1 MELTKKATSA
11 RERALRVA
19 MAVALVISTMAP
31 TLTLQAEKAY
41 AVTESISQLTW
52 DKAKPEIESYMGIPY
67 VWAGRSTSGWDC
79 SGFVSFVM
87 HDIYGT
93 DWPGG
98 IWGDSGTDAIASYC
112 SDYEV
117 LSGDSAE
124 DYNAACD
131 AGVVKPGDIIVFWNA
146 SGATVHCGIAGE
158 DKTIYHAWYEG
169 FDTGN
174 CRFDYMWGING
185 GHGKTYASFKVY
197 RGLAEGGCVTLDKS
211 SGDVKVTKGNSQYS
225 LAGAVYGV
233 YKDGSLVTKF
243 ETDASGHGSTADKLP
258 NGTYIVKEISAPA
271 GYELSDEVFTVT
283 VKSADVSVNATD
295 QPITVKLT
303 VVKQDSETL
312 EATPQGEASLDGATY
327 EATYTYNGTTKT
339 VEGTTGGSQ
348 IVFDGI
354 PLGKITVKETS
365 APDGYLPDTKTHEL
379 TVGADMA
386 DQTIAVFE
394 LTPSDEFTEQV
405 KRGDLELV
413 KVGAGDYSRLGNVPF
428 KITSKTTGESHTI
441 VTDANGYAS
450 TASGWNAHTY
460 DTNAGTSE
468 SGIWFGSSGP
478 DDDKGALIYDTY
490 AIEEQRCDSNADRDP
505 IPAFDITVYK
515 DSVKIDLGTLV
526 NSEGPKIG
534 TTATDADDGDH
545 EAVADEEV
553 TINDVVT
560 YTNLTPGKEYKLTGK
575 LMDKETGEAVLID
588 GEELVSEVA
597 VAPGSA
603 NGSETV
609 TFKFNGAELSGRDV
623 VVFEDLTSEDVE
635 VAAHADIDDEG
646 QTVKLKSSDS
656 PEPTPSESGKGSLP
670 KTGDDLPVLPIALL
684 VASAVCGATALVL
697 TRRRSS
703 DGSDSTASD
712 DSEVES

>member
-146 SGATVHCGIAGE
+146 SGATMHCGIAGE

>member
-1 MELTKKATSA
+1 MESIKKATSA
-11 RERALRVA
+11 RRRALRVA
-19 MAVALVISTMAP
+19 MAVALVISTMVP

-41 AVTESISQLTW
+41 AATESISQLTW
-52 DKAKPEIESYMGIPY
+52 DEAKPEIESYMGVPY

-98 IWGDSGTDAIASYC
+98 TWGDSGTDAIASYC

-131 AGVVKPGDIIVFWNA
+131 AGVVKPGDVIVFWNA

-169 FDTGN
+169 FGTGN
-174 CRFDYMWGING
+174 CRFDYMWDIDG

-197 RGLAEGGCVTLDKS
+197 RGLAEGGYVTLDKS

-283 VKSADVSVNATD
+283 VKGADASVDATD

-312 EATPQGEASLDGATY
+312 EATPQGGASLDGATY
-327 EATYTYNGTTKT
+327 EATYTYDGTTKT

-348 IVFDGI
+348 IVFEEI

-365 APDGYLPDTKTHEL
+365 APEGYLPDTKTHEL
-379 TVGADMA
+379 TVSADMT

-413 KVGAGDYSRLGNVPF
+413 KVGSGDYSRLGNVPF
-428 KITSKTTGESHTI
+428 KITSKTTGESHAI

-450 TASGWNAHTY
+450 TASSWNAHTFK
-460 DTNAGTSE
+460 TNAGTSE
-468 SGIWFGSSGP
+468 SGIWFGSSEP

-490 AIEEQRCDSNADRDP
+490 TIEEHRCDSNADRDL
-505 IPAFDITVYK
+505 IPAFDVTVYK

-545 EAVADEEV
+545 EAADGEV

-560 YTNLTPGKEYKLTGK
+560 YTNLTPGKEHKLAGK
-575 LMDKETGEAVLID
+575 LMDKETGEAVVID
-588 GEELVSEVA
+588 GKELVSEVA
-597 VAPGSA
+597 FTPGSA

-609 TFKFNGAELSGRDV
+609 TFKFNGIELSGHDV
-623 VVFEDLTSEDVE
+623 VVFEDLMSGDVE

-646 QTVKLKSSDS
+646 QTVKLTSPDS

-697 TRRRSS
+697 TRCRSS
-703 DGSDSTASD
+703 NDLDSAASD
-712 DSEVES
+712 DSGVEA

>member
-146 SGATVHCGIAGE
+146 SGATMHCGIAGE

-441 VTDANGYAS
+441 VTDANSYAS

>member
-1 MELTKKATSA
+1 MESTKKAASA

-19 MAVALVISTMAP
+19 MAVALAVSTMVPA
-31 TLTLQAEKAY
+31 LALQAERAH
-41 AVTESISQLTW
+41 AETESLSQLTW
-52 DKAKPEIESYMGIPY
+52 DEAKPQIESYMGVPY

-87 HDIYGT
+87 HDIYGA

-98 IWGDSGTDAIASYC
+98 TWGDSGTDAIASYC
-112 SDYEV
+112 SGHEV

-131 AGVVKPGDIIVFWNA
+131 EGVVKPGDIIVFWNA

-158 DKTIYHAWYEG
+158 DKTIYHAWHEG

-185 GHGKTYASFKVY
+185 GHGKAYVSFKTY
-197 RGLAEGGCVTLDKS
+197 RGLAEGGYVTLDKS

-243 ETDASGHGSTADKLP
+243 ETDSSGHGSTADKLP
-258 NGTYIVKEISAPA
+258 NGTYTVKEISAPA

-283 VKSADVSVNATD
+283 VKGADASVNTTD
-295 QPITVKLT
+295 QPITVKLI

-312 EATPQGEASLDGATY
+312 EAAPQGGASLDGATY
-327 EATYTYNGTTKT
+327 VATYTYDGTTKT
-339 VEGTTGGSQ
+339 VEGTTEGSQ
-348 IVFDGI
+348 IAFEGI
-354 PLGKITVKETS
+354 PLGKITVKETG
-365 APDGYLPDTKTHEL
+365 APEGYLPDTKTHEFMVSANM
-379 TVGADMA
+379 T
-386 DQTIAVFE
+386 DQAIAVFE

-413 KVGAGDYSRLGNVPF
+413 KVGSDDYSRLGNVPF

-450 TASGWNAHTY
+450 TASSWNAHAFN
-460 DTNAGTSE
+460 TNAGTSE
-468 SGIWFGSSGP
+468 SGIWFGSSEP

-490 AIEEQRCDSNADRDP
+490 AIEEQRCDSNVDRDL
-505 IPAFDITVYK
+505 IPAFDVTVYK

-526 NSEGPKIG
+526 NSEGPNIG
-534 TTATDADDGDH
+534 TTATDADDEDH
-545 EAVADEEV
+545 EAVADEE
-553 TINDVVT
+553 VVT
-560 YTNLTPGKEYKLTGK
+560 YTNLTPGKEHKLAGK
-575 LMDKETGEAVLID
+575 LMDKETGEAVVID
-588 GEELVSEVA
+588 GKELVSEVA
-597 VAPGSA
+597 FTPGSA
-603 NGSETV
+603 NESETV
-609 TFKFNGAELSGRDV
+609 TFKFNGIELSGHDV
-623 VVFEDLTSEDVE
+623 VVFEDLMSGDVE

-646 QTVKLKSSDS
+646 QTVKLTSPDS

-697 TRRRSS
+697 TRCRSS
-703 DGSDSTASD
+703 NDLDSAASD
-712 DSEVES
+712 DSGVEA

>member
-1 MELTKKATSA
+1 MESIKKATSA
-11 RERALRVA
+11 RRRALRVA
-19 MAVALVISTMAP
+19 MAVALVISTMVP

-41 AVTESISQLTW
+41 AATESISQLTW
-52 DKAKPEIESYMGIPY
+52 DEAKPEIESYMGVPY

-98 IWGDSGTDAIASYC
+98 TWGDSGTDAIASYC

-131 AGVVKPGDIIVFWNA
+131 AGVVKPGDVIVFWNA

-169 FDTGN
+169 FGTGN
-174 CRFDYMWGING
+174 CRFDYMWDIDG

-197 RGLAEGGCVTLDKS
+197 RGLAEGGYVTLDKS

-283 VKSADVSVNATD
+283 VKGADASVDATD

-312 EATPQGEASLDGATY
+312 EATPQGGASLDGATY
-327 EATYTYNGTTKT
+327 EATYTYDGTTKT

-348 IVFDGI
+348 IVFEEI

-365 APDGYLPDTKTHEL
+365 APEGYLPDTKTHEL
-379 TVGADMA
+379 TVSADMT

-413 KVGAGDYSRLGNVPF
+413 KVGSGDYSRLGNVPF
-428 KITSKTTGESHTI
+428 KITSKTTGESHAI

-450 TASGWNAHTY
+450 TASSWNAHTFK
-460 DTNAGTSE
+460 TNAGTSE
-468 SGIWFGSSGP
+468 SGIWFGSSEP

-490 AIEEQRCDSNADRDP
+490 TIEEHRCDSNADRDL
-505 IPAFDITVYK
+505 IPAFDVTVYK

-526 NSEGPKIG
+526 NSEGPKI
-534 TTATDADDGDH
+534 
-545 EAVADEEV
+545 
-553 TINDVVT
+553 
-560 YTNLTPGKEYKLTGK
+560 
-575 LMDKETGEAVLID
+575 
-588 GEELVSEVA
+588 
-597 VAPGSA
+597 
-603 NGSETV
+603 
-609 TFKFNGAELSGRDV
+609 
-623 VVFEDLTSEDVE
+623 
-635 VAAHADIDDEG
+635 
-646 QTVKLKSSDS
+646 
-656 PEPTPSESGKGSLP
+656 
-670 KTGDDLPVLPIALL
+670 
-684 VASAVCGATALVL
+684 
-697 TRRRSS
+697 
-703 DGSDSTASD
+703 
-712 DSEVES
+712 